1 MSVVESMAFLYS
13 DLTEVS
19 PYLKARKKFYTPEA
33 WTKMINALKT
43 VINYY
48 CINHFLDYDLLTFMD
63 GCFVNT

>member
-1 MSVVESMAFLYS
+1 MAFLYS

-43 VINYY
+43 VIDYFFY
-48 CINHFLDYDLLTFMD
+48 FIYFCFIN
-63 GCFVNT
+63 NNK